1 MKTEETNKLI
11 AEFLNELTINSEGQ
25 IKEDLEKLDFHY
37 NWNSLMRAVEKIKS
51 LVSESEFNY
60 RIGKHLL
67 NLNIEGVYNGCTSF
81 IKWYNTQI
89 LEVIANKTK
98 NKFGNEK

>member
-1 MKTEETNKLI
+1 MKTIENNKLI

-37 NWNSLMRAVEKIKS
+37 NWNSLMRAIEKIKS
-51 LVSESEFNY
+51 IVCESEFNY

-67 NLNIEGVYNGCTSF
+67 NINKEAVYKACVTFIE
-81 IKWYNTQI
+81 WYNSGQ
-89 LEVIANKTK
+89 KK
-98 NKFGNEK
+98 